1 MLSLSPGIGDPLREA
16 IGFLSRELTLSEPGQ
31 NTVLDRLLDI
41 LLVLAIRTSLR
52 QSTSTPRWYRAS
64 ADPRLK
70 AALEAMHGDAAHS
83 WSVPELA
90 KLSGMSRAAF
100 ARAFGETLGQP
111 PMQYLT
117 DWRMT
122 LARDYHHRGSYR
134 QLHTDVW
141 RSFWDSYS
149 ELGGVRCGQACLKQ
163 SQPRYDE
170 PLNSRLT

>member
-1 MLSLSPGIGDPLREA
+1 M
-16 IGFLSRELTLSEPGQ
+16 SEPGQ

-52 QSTSTPRWYRAS
+52 QSTTTPRWYKPS
-64 ADPRLK
+64 ADPRLQ
-70 AALEAMHGDAAHS
+70 AALEAMHGDAAHP

-100 ARAFGETLGQP
+100 ARAFGEVLGQP

-122 LARDYHHRGSYR
+122 LLLGDLNFAPATPGSRKVADCSSSTTARPCSPRCAAFS
-134 QLHTDVW
+134 HTTEVR
-141 RSFWDSYS
+141 RSP
-149 ELGGVRCGQACLKQ
+149 G
-163 SQPRYDE
+163 E
-170 PLNSRLT
+170 P